1 MPGHRHEKMLVHI
14 NLHARCTTA
23 LSALH
28 KLPGLIVCPDLLIGS
43 TWFCST
49 EKISYSSNDGMEIEV
64 SPKKKYMIISTI
76 S

>member
-1 MPGHRHEKMLVHI
+1 VPGHRHEKMLVHI

-43 TWFCST
+43 TWICST

-64 SPKKKYMIISTI
+64 SPKKQYVIISTI